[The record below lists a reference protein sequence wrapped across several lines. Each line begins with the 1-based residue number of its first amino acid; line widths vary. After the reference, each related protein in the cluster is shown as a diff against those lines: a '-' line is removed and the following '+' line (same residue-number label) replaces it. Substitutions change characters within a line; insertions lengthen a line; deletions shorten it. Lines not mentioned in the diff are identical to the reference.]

1 MSIRRRLDLRLPA
14 ELVERVDARAEELGQ
29 TRTKFVERALEAAL
43 ATDGGGGSPGV
54 SKPVVPTP
62 PRAPE
67 PKSAEVELPKIAK
80 RKW

>member
-1 MSIRRRLDLRLPA
+1 MRRAVSFRLPA
-14 ELVERVDARAEELGQ
+14 ELMDRVSARANELGQ
-29 TRTKFVERALEAAL
+29 TQTKFVERALEAAL